1 MAASKD
7 TAEERLLRMIEG
19 PRGGSPTVA
28 SRAAAVF
35 SIQRLLGGWRSVT
48 SRLTFRR
55 RSRPAPRAR
64 QSGDGLLWRLL
75 VVERVFWLILVALV
89 AYVVVDLG
97 VVAPARGRLPAVAMP
112 QASQSPA
119 TDPGVSGAG
128 NAGLRPLAEYREALM
143 NRNPFGIAS
152 NQLGTSRMRGEQV
165 RSRLQELAAMLKV
178 VGLNRGRV
186 PEAII
191 EDTAASRT
199 YFVKVGDQVGE
210 MTVTAIDQRGVT
222 VTYEGEETLLQ

>member
-1 MAASKD
+1 M
-7 TAEERLLRMIEG
+7 
-19 PRGGSPTVA
+19 
-28 SRAAAVF
+28 
-35 SIQRLLGGWRSVT
+35 QRLVGGWRSVT
-48 SRLTFRR
+48 SRLPFRR
-55 RSRPAPRAR
+55 PSRAARRVR
-64 QSGDGLLWRLL
+64 QSSDGLLWRLL

-97 VVAPARGRLPAVAMP
+97 VVAPARSRASAVAMLP
-112 QASQSPA
+112 ASQSP
-119 TDPGVSGAG
+119 TPDPVGSEAG
-128 NAGLRPLAEYREALM
+128 DAGLRPLAEYREALM
-143 NRNPFGIAS
+143 SRNPFGIAS
-152 NQLGTSRMRGEQV
+152 NQLGASRIRGEQV

-191 EDTAASRT
+191 EDTSASRT

-210 MTVTAIDQRGVT
+210 MTVTTIDQRGVT